1 MDPLADDE
9 LSPTLIALEDSLAR
23 NHDEFMEL
31 APLWTREWQRAINRR
46 AMRRRRALDAQTQQN
61 AATGLAPEA
70 A

>member
-9 LSPTLIALEDSLAR
+9 LSETLIDLEDSLAR

-31 APLWTREWQRAINRR
+31 APQWTREWQRAINRR
-46 AMRRRRALDAQTQQN
+46 AMRRRRALDAQAQQN
-61 AATGLAPEA
+61 AAPVSPEA